1 MWAKIKAFFN
11 DSETIFLARFQMVAG
26 IVWSVLPTIDPT
38 LFQSLIG
45 DRWFGV
51 FLIVWGIV
59 TEIARRRRA
68 TDL

>member
-1 MWAKIKAFFN
+1 MWAKIKAFFS
-11 DSETIFLARFQMVAG
+11 DSETIFLARIQMIAG
-26 IVWSVLPTIDPT
+26 IVWSILPTIDPT

-45 DRWFGV
+45 ERWFGV
-51 FLIVWGIV
+51 FLIVWGVV

>member
-45 DRWFGV
+45 ERWFGV

>member
-1 MWAKIKAFFN
+1 MWSKVKAFFS
-11 DSETIFLARFQMVAG
+11 DSEVIFLARLQMIAG

-38 LFQSLIG
+38 LFQSLVG

-51 FLIVWGIV
+51 FLIVWGVV